1 MSLKRKIL
9 ILGMSALGVHIILF
23 LLSSFA
29 ERKISNDWKQLI
41 NFRKMEQVKLLLMGD
56 SHTERSIDAAQL
68 DSTYSLAY
76 FGENNMMNFYKLSYC
91 LKHGMPTPKYILLPC
106 DVVTYSQKFHDYR
119 TNKAFYYSLIPFN
132 EVKNTGGPMLATYY
146 DYVKTRLL
154 PYAEWQHILN
164 RMHVNR
170 EKKANLSFANKSP
183 EEQKKDAAFFI
194 RQEIM
199 QDNSVSNLYYENALT
214 YLKRTISLC
223 EEHHIKLIFVKYPLT
238 KRVLDEVKSCI
249 DSASYHNRPAENI
262 IREKHIPIL
271 NFETLYTEH
280 PEFFFDCHHI
290 NNSGKAAFTATIRQ
304 SLDSLYKVY

>member
-1 MSLKRKIL
+1 MTLKRKIL
-9 ILGMSALGVHIILF
+9 ILGMCALGVHVVLC
-23 LLSSFA
+23 LLCSFA
-29 ERKISNDWKQLI
+29 ERKINNHWKQLI
-41 NFRKMEQVKLLLMGD
+41 NFGKTEQVKLLLMGD
-56 SHTERSIDAAQL
+56 SHTERSIDASQL

-91 LKHGMPTPKYILLPC
+91 LNHGMHKPKYILLPC
-106 DVVTYSQKFHDYR
+106 DVVTFSQKFHDYR
-119 TNKAFYYSLIPFN
+119 TNKAFYYSLIPLS
-132 EVKNTGGPMLATYY
+132 EVKNTGGSLIPTYY
-146 DYVKTRLL
+146 DYIKTRLV
-154 PYAEWQHILN
+154 PYSEWQHVLN
-164 RMHVNR
+164 RMNVNR
-170 EKKANLSFANKSP
+170 ERKATLSFADKSP

-199 QDNSVSNLYYENALT
+199 QDNSVSNLYYGNALT

-238 KRVLDEVKSCI
+238 KTVLDEVKSCI
-249 DSASYHNRPAENI
+249 DSTSYYNRPAENI

-271 NFETLYTEH
+271 NFETLYADH

-290 NNSGKAAFTATIRQ
+290 NNSGKAAFTVTIRQ